1 MLEKI
6 FPFFLIII
14 PLEGFPL
21 ERGDISSTRYER
33 LKTSSIASEL
43 EVNNESS
50 AYEELVRLKYSYPN
64 AIRAVEKIE
73 PFSYFGFKLEDV
85 NNERISYEDF
95 LKELE
100 KYIKTFK
107 CTKRIKK

>member
-21 ERGDISSTRYER
+21 ERGDISSIRYER
-33 LKTSSIASEL
+33 LKTSSIESEI
-43 EVNNESS
+43 EVNDDLL

-64 AIRAVEKIE
+64 AIRAVDKIE

-85 NNERISYEDF
+85 NNGKISYEDF

-107 CTKRIKK
+107 RTKRIKK

>member
-21 ERGDISSTRYER
+21 ERGDISDMRNER
-33 LKTSSIASEL
+33 LRTISIDSEI
-43 EVNNESS
+43 EANNESS

-64 AIRAVEKIE
+64 AIRAVDKIE

-85 NNERISYEDF
+85 NNGKISYEDF

-107 CTKRIKK
+107 RTKRIKK

>member
-14 PLEGFPL
+14 PLEGVPL
-21 ERGDISSTRYER
+21 ERGDISSIRDER

-43 EVNNESS
+43 EANNESS

-85 NNERISYEDF
+85 NNGRISYEDF

-107 CTKRIKK
+107 RTKRIKK